1 MENCKVIAITNQK
14 GGVGKTTTTVNL
26 GVGLANTG
34 NRVLLIDA
42 DPQGSLT
49 VSLGIKNPDELDVS
63 LSSLMQSV
71 IEDEQPPGNAII
83 AHNEGV
89 DLLPSNIEL
98 SGMETGLF
106 NVMSREYVLKT
117 CIEGMRKN
125 YDYILIDCMPSLGM
139 MTVNALAAADSVII
153 PSQPNFLSTKGLNLL
168 LRSIAKI
175 KRQINPRLRIDGI
188 LLTMVDNRTNNAKSI
203 ITSLRSSVG
212 ENIRVFESEIP
223 FSVRAAECSLS
234 GESIF
239 SHDKNGKVAAAYEAL
254 TKEVTEIEERAKIDL
269 GLTGYDELFANDE
282 ERKVNKLPRIF
293 DIPISEIDD
302 FPDHPFKVKIDE
314 DMDQLVQ
321 SIKERG
327 IITPVTLRPK
337 EDGRYEI
344 VSGHRRKKACE
355 LAGLNTVKAE
365 VREMSRDEAIIL
377 MVESNLQRSTIL
389 PSEKAFSYKMR
400 LEAMNR
406 QGQRT
411 DLTSVPVAQKST
423 SREQL
428 GKEVGESQ
436 DQVRRYIRLTQLI
449 QPLLDLVDEGR
460 IAFRPAVE
468 LSYLKKEE
476 QEDLLE
482 EISYADATPSLAQ
495 AIKMKRFSQ
504 EGKLSNE
511 VIESIMSEEKPNQK
525 EKIRIKYEDARRFIP
540 DSVPY
545 NKTGEYIMKALEYYH
560 RVQERQKDRGEA
572 R

>member
-34 NRVLLIDA
+34 NKVLLIDA

-49 VSLGIKNPDELDVS
+49 VSLGVKNPDELDVS
-63 LSSLMQSV
+63 LSTLMQSV

-106 NVMSREYVLKT
+106 NVMSREYVLKS
-117 CIEGMRKN
+117 CIEGMKKN

-239 SHDKNGKVAAAYEAL
+239 SHDKNGKVAAAYVITETTDVVVFESLYREDVEIAVHADIEDEGQSVKVYVPEIK
-254 TKEVTEIEERAKIDL
+254 TTASIDGKKEITTAGKVTIEDVVSYTNLIPGTEYTIRGTLMNKA
-269 GLTGYDELFANDE
+269 TGEVFT
-282 ERKVNKLPRIF
+282 VNGETITAEVKFTPKGRNG
-293 DIPISEIDD
+293 EV
-302 FPDHPFKVKIDE
+302 KVKFVFDA
-314 DMDQLVQ
+314 
-321 SIKERG
+321 SG
-327 IITPVTLRPK
+327 IT
-337 EDGRYEI
+337 
-344 VSGHRRKKACE
+344 
-355 LAGLNTVKAE
+355 
-365 VREMSRDEAIIL
+365 
-377 MVESNLQRSTIL
+377 
-389 PSEKAFSYKMR
+389 
-400 LEAMNR
+400 
-406 QGQRT
+406 
-411 DLTSVPVAQKST
+411 KST
-423 SREQL
+423 SLVVFESLYRDDVEITTHKDIEDKDQTVTITPPPDIPKTGDTTNIPLWGALTGISLL
-428 GKEVGESQ
+428 GAGV
-436 DQVRRYIRLTQLI
+436 V
-449 QPLLDLVDEGR
+449 
-460 IAFRPAVE
+460 AFFTFRK
-468 LSYLKKEE
+468 KKEE
-476 QEDLLE
+476 
-482 EISYADATPSLAQ
+482 
-495 AIKMKRFSQ
+495 
-504 EGKLSNE
+504 NE
-511 VIESIMSEEKPNQK
+511 
-525 EKIRIKYEDARRFIP
+525 
-540 DSVPY
+540 
-545 NKTGEYIMKALEYYH
+545 H
-560 RVQERQKDRGEA
+560 ER
-572 R
+572 